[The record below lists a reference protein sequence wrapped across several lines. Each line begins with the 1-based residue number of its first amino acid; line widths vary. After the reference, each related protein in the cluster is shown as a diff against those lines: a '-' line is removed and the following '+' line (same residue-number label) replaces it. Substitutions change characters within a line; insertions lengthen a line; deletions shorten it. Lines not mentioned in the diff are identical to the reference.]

1 MIIMGCST
9 KNISKIVQPTKIDFI
24 LPRIQVVNDPYLKK
38 SNKFIT
44 SYIVTVNECK
54 VVWQIT
60 GNKKGCDPYHLLLRY
75 GTLKNKCRSF
85 NEQNVMHKYI
95 LDAIFSNYDKKRF
108 KTFNTG
114 PLSLIDPT
122 YILNIKIA
130 DRSMKNLDWLDY
142 VKNYPNHKSEKS
154 SNDIFLEIARQTNVF
169 TEINNLFKEFGFRL
183 NLKFVEKV
191 FAQHFNKLVFKD
203 KLYTSQFKYRVMY
216 DAGSLDFELISL
228 K

>member
-1 MIIMGCST
+1 M
-9 KNISKIVQPTKIDFI
+9 VD
-24 LPRIQVVNDPYLKK
+24 DPYLKN

-44 SYIVTVNECK
+44 SYIVTVNKCK

-60 GNKKGCDPYHLLLRY
+60 GNKKGSDPYHLFLRY
-75 GTLKNKCRSF
+75 GTMQNKCPSF
-85 NEQNVMHKYI
+85 NEQNVIHKYI
-95 LDAIFSNYDKKRF
+95 LNKIFSKYEKKIFR
-108 KTFNTG
+108 TLNTG
-114 PLSLIDPT
+114 PLSLIDPS

-130 DRSMKNLDWLDY
+130 DSSMKNIDWLDY

-154 SNDIFLEIARQTNVF
+154 SNDIFLEIARYTNVF
-169 TEINNLFKEFGFRL
+169 TEINNLFKEFGFSL

-191 FAQHFNKLVFKD
+191 FSQYLNKLVFKD
-203 KLYTSQFKYRVMY
+203 KLNTSQFRYRVMY